1 MPMCELF
8 YTRTF
13 CDDAPNV
20 YHFNFSI
27 YRKDEDINGVHVID
41 EDGNKYVLHI
51 AFYMFDDHSNTD

>member
-1 MPMCELF
+1 M
-8 YTRTF
+8 
-13 CDDAPNV
+13 

-51 AFYMFDDHSNTD
+51 AFYMFDDHSNTDLKW